1 MGVRVRHHSK
11 SGQSSSLSVKAVGG
25 MSSGRIVTSDLAKYP
40 YIGSNVAITYRHSN
54 NEAEAVAEA
63 GETGRQHP
71 EPLLGGQ
78 RNECLQLLKGG

>member
-40 YIGSNVAITYRHSN
+40 YIGSNVAITLGSILSRC
-54 NEAEAVAEA
+54 
-63 GETGRQHP
+63 
-71 EPLLGGQ
+71 LGGSAMNASSYS
-78 RNECLQLLKGG
+78 RVVDVVR